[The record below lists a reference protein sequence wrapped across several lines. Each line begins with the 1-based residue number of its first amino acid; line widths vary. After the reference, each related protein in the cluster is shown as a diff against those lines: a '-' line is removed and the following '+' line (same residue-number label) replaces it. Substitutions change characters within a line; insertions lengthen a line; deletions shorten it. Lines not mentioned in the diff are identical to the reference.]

1 MPRILALWYHDST
14 PGLARISFAPTDE
27 LSPMPDERGPRWAKP
42 VLLLAAAYNL
52 VFGALAVLFPHAW
65 FTFANLPVPNYP
77 SLWQCIGMIVG
88 VYGIGYAIA
97 AFAPLRHWPIVLVGF
112 AGKVFGP
119 LGFLDAAMRGDLPW
133 RCGWLLVTNDL
144 IWWVPFTALLA
155 HAWRAHRSERGPGQ
169 P

>member
-1 MPRILALWYHDST
+1 MGRIPERSLRVQRGERYSIPLAQ
-14 PGLARISFAPTDE
+14 TDE
-27 LSPMPDERGPRWAKP
+27 LPLMPDERGPRWAKP
-42 VLLLAAAYNL
+42 VLLAAAAYNL

-77 SLWQCIGMIVG
+77 CLWQCIGMIVG

-97 AFAPLRHWPIVLVGF
+97 AFAPLRHWPIVLVGL

-119 LGFLDAAMRGDLPW
+119 LGFLDAAVRGDLPW

-144 IWWVPFTALLA
+144 IWWVPFTALLV
-155 HAWRAHRSERGPGQ
+155 HAWRAHRSERSNSAR
-169 P
+169 